1 VEKDGNLNGA
11 GVRRA
16 WLLAETQA
24 TGGSGA
30 EVRRVRGTGE
40 NEDGKEV
47 VEGREGREGAG
58 YDGPSYALAT

>member
-1 VEKDGNLNGA
+1 MVLVLEGRGYWQK
-11 GVRRA
+11 RRA
-16 WLLAETQA
+16 TRVS
-24 TGGSGA
+24 GG

-47 VEGREGREGAG
+47 VEGREGAG